1 MSKDG
6 QSSND
11 KPENNVP
18 IGRRGFL
25 KGAGAAGAA
34 LGASVAGSA
43 KAQTQAQPSAVQP
56 PNIAAE
62 TLPPAP
68 DGQQQTSS
76 GGDFM
81 VDVLKTIGFDYCTQT
96 PASTFRGLHE
106 AIINYGGNKAPEL
119 LSCVHEEIAVAM
131 AHGYAKIE
139 NKPLAVMVQSTV
151 GLQHASMALY
161 NAYCDQAPI
170 YMIAGNLVDTTKRL
184 FGFEHAHSA
193 VDPGVIVRDFLKWDD
208 QPGSLQHFSESA
220 IRAYKIAMT
229 PPYGPVMLTVDG
241 ELQENAIPNRATL
254 SIPPVARVAPPQG
267 DSGAVKE
274 TASLLVNAENPVII
288 ADRLAR
294 TQAGMDRLIELAEV
308 LQCPVVDSGG
318 RSNFPTRHGLNH
330 TGRSGA
336 LLAQADVIV
345 GLEVNDFFNTIHALS
360 DRIERGSRQITK
372 PGAKIV
378 NITARDLSPRSNYQ
392 DFGRYQPID
401 LTIAADGQAT
411 LPPLIEEVKRLVNAG
426 RKSSFEARGQRL
438 TQIHNTMIENWKSD
452 ATIGWDMTPISLGRL
467 CAEVFDQIK
476 NDDWSM
482 VGNGIRVTWPRR
494 LWRFDKNYRWIGS
507 SGGSG
512 IGYNVAASLGAA
524 LANRKYGRLSL
535 CIQGDGDLMF
545 SPGTL
550 WSAAHH
556 RIPILYVMH
565 NNRAWHQEVMYLQAM
580 CNRHGRG
587 VTNAHIGTTI
597 TDPNIDFA
605 MMAKSMGVYA
615 EGPVTSAKDIAPA
628 LKRAL
633 AVVRKGEPALVD
645 VVTDVR

>member
-1 MSKDG
+1 MSEESK
-6 QSSND
+6 
-11 KPENNVP
+11 KPERDAA

-25 KGAGAAGAA
+25 KGAGATGAA
-34 LGASVAGSA
+34 LGASVAA
-43 KAQTQAQPSAVQP
+43 PVKAQTPAPASAAQP
-56 PNIAAE
+56 PNIARE

-68 DGQQQTSS
+68 DGQQQSSS

-170 YMIAGNLVDTTKRL
+170 YVIAGNLVDTTKRL

-193 VDPGVIVRDFLKWDD
+193 IDPAVIVRDFLKWDD

-229 PPYGPVMLTVDG
+229 PPYGPVLLTVDG
-241 ELQENAIPNRATL
+241 ELQENAIPNRAAL

-274 TASLLVNAENPVII
+274 TARLLVAAENPVII

-294 TQAGMDRLIELAEV
+294 TQDGMDRLIELAEV

-336 LLAQADVIV
+336 LLAQADVIL
-345 GLEVNDFFNTIHALS
+345 GLEVNDFFNTVHALS
-360 DRIERGSRQITK
+360 DRIERSSRPITK
-372 PGAKIV
+372 PGAKII

-392 DFGRYQPID
+392 DFTRYQPLE
-401 LTIAADGQAT
+401 LTIAADGQVT
-411 LPPLIEEVKRLVNAG
+411 LPSLIEEVKKLVDAG
-426 RKSSFEARGQRL
+426 RKSNFEARGKRL

-494 LWRFDKNYRWIGS
+494 LWRFDRNYRWIGS

-512 IGYNVAASLGAA
+512 IGYNVAGSLGAA
-524 LANRKYGRLSL
+524 LANRKYGRLSV

-545 SPGTL
+545 SPGAL
-550 WSAAHH
+550 WTAAHH
-556 RIPILYVMH
+556 KIPILYVMH

-580 CNRHGRG
+580 CNRHGRN

-615 EGPVTSAKDIAPA
+615 EGPITSAKDIAPA

>member
-1 MSKDG
+1 MG
-6 QSSND
+6 GTA
-11 KPENNVP
+11 P
-18 IGRRGFL
+18 
-25 KGAGAAGAA
+25 AAAQQT
-34 LGASVAGSA
+34 ASTTPA
-43 KAQTQAQPSAVQP
+43 PM

-62 TLPPAP
+62 TLPPTP
-68 DGQQQTSS
+68 DSQQQTSS

-81 VDVLKTIGFDYCTQT
+81 VDVLKTIGFDYVTQT

-106 AIINYGGNKAPEL
+106 AIINYGENKSPEL
-119 LSCVHEEIAVAM
+119 LSCAHEEIAVAM

-161 NAYCDQAPI
+161 NAYCDQAPVF
-170 YMIAGNLVDTTKRL
+170 MIAGNLVDTTKRL
-184 FGFEHAHSA
+184 FGFEFAHAA
-193 VDPGVIVRDFLKWDD
+193 IDPAVIVRDFLKWDD

-229 PPYGPVMLTVDG
+229 PPYGPVLLSVDG
-241 ELQENAIPNRATL
+241 ELQENPIPNRKALT
-254 SIPPVARVAPPQG
+254 IPPVARVAPPQG
-267 DSGAVKE
+267 DSAAVAE
-274 TASLLVNAENPVII
+274 TARLLVNAETPVIV

-294 TQAGMDRLIELAEV
+294 TQDGMDRLIELAGI

-318 RSNFPTRHGLNH
+318 RSNFPTRHPLNH
-330 TGRSGA
+330 SGRSGA
-336 LLAQADVIV
+336 VLAQADVIL
-345 GLEVNDFFNTIHALS
+345 GLEVNDYFNTIHALS
-360 DRIERGSRQITK
+360 DRIDRGSRQITK
-372 PGAKIV
+372 PGAKLI
-378 NITARDLSPRSNYQ
+378 NITARDLFPKANNQ
-392 DFGRYQPID
+392 DFGRYQPLD
-401 LTIAADGQAT
+401 LTIAADGQVT
-411 LPPLIEEVKRLVNAG
+411 LPSLIEEVKKLVDAN
-426 RKSSFEARGQRL
+426 RKSAFEARGKRL
-438 TQIHNTMIENWKSD
+438 ETIHNTMIENWKSD
-452 ATIGWDMTPISLGRL
+452 ATLAWDASPIALGRL
-467 CAEVFDQIK
+467 CAEIFEQIK

-494 LWRFDKNYRWIGS
+494 LWHFDKNYRWIGS
-507 SGGSG
+507 SGGAG

-524 LANRKYGRLSL
+524 LANRKHGRLSV

-550 WSAAHH
+550 WTAAHH
-556 RIPILYVMH
+556 QIPILYVMH

-587 VTNAHIGTTI
+587 VTNAHIGTTM

-615 EGPVTSAKDIAPA
+615 EGPITNARDIAPA

-645 VVTDVR
+645 VITDPR